1 MQIILFSKLSQQIEY
16 NGWSNR
22 SRIDL
27 VRLENEVRNCFHT
40 RAFLRLLWLHV
51 HAHLC
56 VLTGGWQL
64 LPL

>member
-1 MQIILFSKLSQQIEY
+1 MFLNLYYNMQVILFAKLSQQVEY

-40 RAFLRLLWLHV
+40 RTPLRLLCLHV
-51 HAHLC
+51 RAHL
-56 VLTGGWQL
+56 
-64 LPL
+64 